1 MEQGTISNI
10 EFNLFRDF
18 IYEQA
23 GIRLSD
29 QKKIFLVSR
38 LSKRLRH
45 YAVESFQDFF
55 DLMIASG
62 PDGEQQVV
70 IDLLTTNETYFFREP
85 KHFEFL
91 ADQILPKINKNKSF
105 RVWSAASSGGQEAY
119 SVAMLLD
126 DKLNDDHWEILGS
139 DINLTVLQQAMQG
152 LYPQDRIQGIPTP
165 YLQKYCYKGIDEY
178 EGQLLIDENLINKVK
193 FSYINLTLPLNEIGT
208 FELILLRN
216 ILIYF
221 DMETKSQII
230 KRIEAK
236 LEPGGYL
243 FIGHAESIK
252 DFNHGLIPIAPSIYR
267 KKHIQ
272 TKVKKGKRFYEL

>member
-1 MEQGTISNI
+1 MITPEHVDITNT
-10 EFNLFRDF
+10 EFNLFKDF

-23 GIRLSD
+23 GIRITVN
-29 QKKIFLVSR
+29 KKIFLLSR

-45 YAVESFQDFF
+45 YSVESFKEFF

-62 PDGEQQVV
+62 PGGEQQLV

-91 ADQILPKINKNKSF
+91 ANEIIPNRDKIKSF
-105 RVWSAASSGGQEAY
+105 NVWSAASSSGQEAY

-126 DKLNDDHWEILGS
+126 DKLKNNLWEIFGS

-152 LYPQDRIQGIPTP
+152 LYPQDRIQTIPTD
-165 YLQKYCYKGIDEY
+165 YLHKYCYKGIGEY
-178 EGQLLIDENLINKVK
+178 EGKLLIDQRLINKVK
-193 FSYINLTLPLNEIGT
+193 FSYVNLILPLNDVGV
-208 FELILLRN
+208 FDLILLRN

-221 DMETKSQII
+221 DSETKRNII
-230 KRIEAK
+230 KKIVSRLK
-236 LEPGGYL
+236 PGGYL

-252 DFNHGLIPIAPSIYR
+252 EFSQGLILVTPSIYR
-267 KKHIQ
+267 KI
-272 TKVKKGKRFYEL
+272 